1 PISDGGHAGECAVL
15 YRSNAQSRAIEQ
27 ALIEAQLPYRVYGG
41 VRFFERAEIKDAL
54 AYLRLIANRADDA
67 AYERVVNTPPRG
79 IGSRTLEQV
88 RLRARRD
95 GAPLWEAALAEIVD
109 GGLAGRA
116 KNALRA
122 FAELL
127 QRLGEEIADLDL
139 AAAVDHV
146 LARSGL
152 RAYWAQESK
161 GTLDARGEN
170 LDELVSLASRFVAPP
185 LFEAAGAEEPVAPL
199 PVDAGSSSSSSSS
212 AVSPASPLGAGR
224 RRLPTELM
232 AFLAHAALEAGEGQ
246 AAEGE
251 DGVQLMTLH
260 AAKGLEFPLVFLT

>member
-1 PISDGGHAGECAVL
+1 
-15 YRSNAQSRAIEQ
+15 
-27 ALIEAQLPYRVYGG
+27 
-41 VRFFERAEIKDAL
+41 
-54 AYLRLIANRADDA
+54 
-67 AYERVVNTPPRG
+67 
-79 IGSRTLEQV
+79 
-88 RLRARRD
+88 
-95 GAPLWEAALAEIVD
+95 
-109 GGLAGRA
+109 
-116 KNALRA
+116 A

-199 PVDAGSSSSSSSS
+199 PVDAGSSSGSSSSSSSS

-260 AAKGLEFPLVFLT
+260 AAKGLEFPLVFL